1 MLLHHHYVLSYQR
14 ARPILASTSGADQSD
29 NHRTFLPIQRLETP
43 IYKALLGSNFFFPTA
58 DSLFFGKV
66 GLMVGFQPEAF
77 YSVRFYTR
85 SLSESDIELGHLL
98 NLCQK
103 LACSMENCRDIL
115 KSQQKNPGEIG
126 STHSS
131 TSLPQMIS
139 KIANLVG
146 LLVSMDHW
154 DQDWSPAS
162 LMGRELETQEFLEG
176 FIPARLEEIPGWS
189 QVQLT
194 GDILCWWDDWYI

>member
-1 MLLHHHYVLSYQR
+1 MLLHHHYVLSYQK

-43 IYKALLGSNFFFPTA
+43 IYKALLGSNFFF
-58 DSLFFGKV
+58 SNCGLSFFFGKV
-66 GLMVGFQPEAF
+66 GLMVGFQPVAF
-77 YSVRFYTR
+77 YSVRFYTS

-103 LACSMENCRDIL
+103 LACSMENCRDFL

-146 LLVSMDHW
+146 LLVSMDH
-154 DQDWSPAS
+154 
-162 LMGRELETQEFLEG
+162 
-176 FIPARLEEIPGWS
+176 
-189 QVQLT
+189 
-194 GDILCWWDDWYI
+194 